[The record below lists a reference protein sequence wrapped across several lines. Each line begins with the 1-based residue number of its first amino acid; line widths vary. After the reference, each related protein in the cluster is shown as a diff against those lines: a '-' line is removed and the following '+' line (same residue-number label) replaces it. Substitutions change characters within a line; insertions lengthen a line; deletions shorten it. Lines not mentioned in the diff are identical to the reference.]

1 MAGIPKVDRLQRLID
16 QANEL
21 GNDVISGWKE
31 RARLAV
37 AAAYGDDSD
46 QLKRFDKIRW
56 TLGMWTE
63 RTPQSAH
70 AEARR
75 RGLNRAVELLE
86 AFVEDLEDRE
96 AKPSLPRLNPNDF
109 HPWVAEAAARLWND
123 GHSRQAV
130 QTAATSV
137 EGWIRGKLS
146 AHEGSVASIVA
157 SAFSVSEPRP
167 DAPRL
172 RFPHVVPVG
181 SDNWK
186 SAHDG
191 AGAFGRGCFLRI
203 RNLYT
208 HHEGESL
215 QEDLEAL
222 AALSLLARWVDAAEV
237 QHGSAASQ

>member
-1 MAGIPKVDRLQRLID
+1 MAGIPRLDRLQRLID
-16 QANEL
+16 QASEL
-21 GNDVISGWKE
+21 ENDAISGWKE

-46 QLKRFDKIRW
+46 QVERFDGIRW
-56 TLGMWTE
+56 TLAMWTAG
-63 RTPQSAH
+63 TPESVH

-75 RGLNRAVELLE
+75 RGLTRAVEMLE

-96 AKPSLPRLNPNDF
+96 AKPSLPGLNPNDF

-123 GHSRQAV
+123 GHTRQAV

-157 SAFSVSEPRP
+157 SAFSISEPRP

-172 RFPHVVPVG
+172 RFPDLGPVG

-186 SAHDG
+186 SAHEG

-208 HHEGESL
+208 HHDGDSP
-215 QEDLEAL
+215 QEALEAL
-222 AALSLLARWVDAAEV
+222 AALSLLARWIDAAEV
-237 QHGSAASQ
+237 QR